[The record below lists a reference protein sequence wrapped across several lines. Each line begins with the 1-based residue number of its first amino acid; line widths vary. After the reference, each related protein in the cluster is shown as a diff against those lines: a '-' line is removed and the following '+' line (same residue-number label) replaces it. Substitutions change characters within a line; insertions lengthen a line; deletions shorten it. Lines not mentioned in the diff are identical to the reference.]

1 MNENIILNSV
11 VERLQRYSAKYF
23 YTRKYTIENVNWD
36 KANNRAVITLNKT
49 LDKIFGT
56 TEPKIVIE
64 DVPYKWSVANLTF
77 DLITNNILIETTTKT
92 VLHGVLFSG
101 NLLHLSGVQVKKP
114 IYDIDGNIT
123 GYEPFIE
130 ANEFV
135 NKTYNISQINDRS
148 NTVVALDHSARRGVK
163 DKYINLL
170 YYKSFNGLD
179 NLQFDFTNAQILF
192 YPKEDAS
199 LNRINR
205 LYKNTEYTV
214 DATDRKI
221 IYLPLDEY
229 YSQDIFFDTVIA
241 QNSFLYTNP
250 QVEIGDIQAF
260 QSYGKRLIEIF
271 ANQNEPLPRC
281 YARIEYDGFAQKVPI
296 ESIDDTTATSRI
308 ANVKQNY
315 VIRIGI
321 VNIKAPVNIDKT
333 NDFITQSHIIEPL
346 KVNIHNNLVQ
356 VLQDF
361 TVQLGFDDLTYSN
374 NSKAIINFD
383 ADFSNWEWLDP
394 ENAPIYGTAMTIQTV
409 YDEKKISRLEKMII
423 KEPTAT
429 GLKLTT
435 YANAVETPKKYEF
448 ND

>member
-11 VERLQRYSAKYF
+11 VDRLQRYSAKYF
-23 YTRKYTIENVNWD
+23 YTRKYTVTSVNWE
-36 KANNRAVITLNKT
+36 KINNRAVITLDRG

-56 TEPKIVIE
+56 IEPKIVIE
-64 DVPYKWSVANLTF
+64 DIPYKWSVANMTF
-77 DLITNNILIETTTKT
+77 DLITNNILVATTTKT

-101 NLLHLSGVQVKKP
+101 NLLHISGVQVNKP

-123 GYEPFIE
+123 GYEPFTE
-130 ANEFV
+130 ATDFI

-148 NTVVALDHSARRGVK
+148 NTVIALDYPSGRGIK

-170 YYKSFNGLD
+170 YYKCFNGLD
-179 NLQFDFTNAQILF
+179 NLQLDLSNAQILF

-205 LYKNTEYTV
+205 LYRNTEYTV
-214 DATDRKI
+214 DAGDRKI
-221 IYLPLDEY
+221 IYVPLDEFY
-229 YSQDIFFDTVIA
+229 CQDVFFDTAIS
-241 QNSFLYTNP
+241 QNSFLYTSP
-250 QVEIGDIQAF
+250 EIEIGDVQAF
-260 QSYGKRLIEIF
+260 QSYGKKLIEDLRRE
-271 ANQNEPLPRC
+271 NDPLPKC
-281 YARIEYDGFAQKVPI
+281 YARIEYDGFVQKVPI

-308 ANVKQNY
+308 ANIKQNY
-315 VIRIGI
+315 IIRIGM
-321 VNIKAPVNIDKT
+321 VNIKAPADIDKT
-333 NDFITQSHIIEPL
+333 NDFITQSHIVEPL
-346 KVNIHNNLVQ
+346 KINIHNNLVQ

-361 TVQLGFDDLTYSN
+361 SVELGFDDLTYSN
-374 NSKAIINFD
+374 NAKAIINFD

-429 GLKLTT
+429 GLKFTT

-448 ND
+448 NT